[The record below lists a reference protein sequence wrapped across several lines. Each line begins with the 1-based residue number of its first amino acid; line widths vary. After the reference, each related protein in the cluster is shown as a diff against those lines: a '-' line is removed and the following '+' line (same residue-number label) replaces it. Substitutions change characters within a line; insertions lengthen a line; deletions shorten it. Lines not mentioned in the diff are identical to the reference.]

1 MAIGVSPTAIM
12 LAAARAAASRDA
24 ALGVYDPFAHRLVD
38 AAGIE
43 FFNRLANGDIDISTG
58 DEVVRCTRRMVN
70 VIGKHTLLF
79 DQFHKDAVQSGIRQ
93 TVILA
98 AGLDARAYRL
108 PWLDGISVFEID
120 EPDTVA
126 FKHNALWNMRVP
138 AIAEVR
144 LVGCGLR
151 QDWKSALLRTSFQPD
166 QPTAWIF
173 EGLFGHLPT
182 KSRLLADVTSLSASG
197 SWFAADDVPRLSTRQ
212 QRRLRD
218 STQRLLATWK
228 SCGLTEEID
237 DIVVHQGR
245 SGLADALKQ
254 HGWQVVTSSTS
265 ERPRVDGPVPVAS
278 KEDGYQSCIAIEYVT
293 AIRR

>member
-1 MAIGVSPTAIM
+1 MV
-12 LAAARAAASRDA
+12 AAARAAASREA
-24 ALGVYDPFAHRLVD
+24 ALGVCDPFAWRLVD

-43 FFNRLANGDIDISTG
+43 FFTRLANGDIDIPTDG
-58 DEVVRCTRRMVN
+58 DALRCTQRMVDI
-70 VIGKHTLLF
+70 IGKHTLLF
-79 DQFHKDAVQSGIRQ
+79 DQFHKDAVHSGIRQ

-126 FKHNALWNMRVP
+126 FKHNALWNMRIH

-151 QDWKSALLRTSFQPD
+151 QDWKSALLRTSFQPN

-182 KSRLLADVTSLSASG
+182 KNHLLADVTALSASG
-197 SWFAADDVPRLSTRQ
+197 SWFAADSVPRLSTRQ
-212 QRRLRD
+212 QRRLRGC
-218 STQRLLATWK
+218 TERLLASWK
-228 SCGLTEEID
+228 ACGLTAEID
-237 DIVVHQGR
+237 DIVANADR
-245 SGLADALKQ
+245 SGLAESLTQ
-254 HGWQVVTSSTS
+254 HGWQVGTSSTS
-265 ERPRVDGPVPVAS
+265 TLAHVDGPIPLAS
-278 KEDGYQSCIAIEYVT
+278 IGIEYVT